1 MRLAIFITA
10 MVILSSCQKVSSGSG
25 TTNSVNQ
32 LNPDVPDPDPA
43 NPPPANPPPANGSF
57 AAFTIPTKTS
67 SKPNPLTGIVF
78 WSDNGKMAAYQNSIA
93 LEFKYFSYDEVASG
107 SASTGYTYNWSAV
120 TTFLNQAASRGRH
133 GIVRFRETDP
143 ELNRV
148 GLPSALQV
156 GARTAL
162 YNEGIP
168 GTQPK
173 VVYFTNWTNPDV
185 PSFIVDFYN
194 KFSAAFDQNP
204 NLAYVQV
211 GFGLWGEYHID
222 FSSMSRWSDS
232 SITSLASALG
242 KAFPSKN
249 TQFSIL
255 SAIRSAFTKTATYK
269 VLGFAISDSLLRAN
283 TANIY
288 LRQELYE
295 LIAVPR

>member
-133 GIVRFRETDP
+133 GIVRFRET
-143 ELNRV
+143 
-148 GLPSALQV
+148 
-156 GARTAL
+156 
-162 YNEGIP
+162 GIF
-168 GTQPK
+168 
-173 VVYFTNWTNPDV
+173 V
-185 PSFIVDFYN
+185 
-194 KFSAAFDQNP
+194 
-204 NLAYVQV
+204 
-211 GFGLWGEYHID
+211 
-222 FSSMSRWSDS
+222 
-232 SITSLASALG
+232 
-242 KAFPSKN
+242 
-249 TQFSIL
+249 
-255 SAIRSAFTKTATYK
+255 TYK
-269 VLGFAISDSLLRAN
+269 IASRLRAG
-283 TANIY
+283 
-288 LRQELYE
+288 LRSFPLKLLLKFDYQLKGLQPVF
-295 LIAVPR
+295 LIADFQFQVL